1 MSIINMSKLLKKAED
16 EFYGIGAFNVAN
28 MEMIMGAV
36 QAAEELK
43 SPIIL
48 QVAQVR
54 LPYSPLHI
62 LGPMM
67 VAAAKASTVPIAV
80 QLDHGM
86 DLETIK
92 QALDIGFSSVMIDAS
107 HLPIEEN
114 IRMVQKV
121 KEMSRAYEAT
131 VEAEVGQ
138 LGGSEGDAVDQAML
152 HSDPLHVEM
161 LYQNARPDA
170 IALSIGNAH
179 GLYKQEPHLQFD
191 LLLEAKKKVPI
202 PLVLHGGSGISDEDF
217 RKCIAGGMRKINIAT
232 ATFHSVEHAVRGY
245 CQKEEINYFKMSNA
259 MVQGAYENVY
269 RHIKVFQSDNKA

>member
-1 MSIINMSKLLKKAED
+1 MSIINMSGLLRKAED
-16 EFYGIGAFNVAN
+16 GFYGIGAFNVAN

-54 LPYSPLHI
+54 LPYSPLHM

-67 VAAAKASTVPIAV
+67 VEAAKASTVPIAV
-80 QLDHGM
+80 QLDHGT
-86 DLETIK
+86 DLETI
-92 QALDIGFSSVMIDAS
+92 QHALDIGFSSVMIDAS

-114 IRMVQKV
+114 IKMVQKV
-121 KEMSRAYEAT
+121 KEMTRAYEAT

-138 LGGSEGDAVDQAML
+138 LAGSEGDAADQAML

-161 LYQNARPDA
+161 LYQKAGPDA

-179 GLYKQEPHLQFD
+179 GLYKKEPRLQFN
-191 LLLEAKKKVPI
+191 LLLEAKKRVPI

-232 ATFHSVEHAVRGY
+232 ATFRSVEHSVRGY
-245 CQKEEINYFKMSNA
+245 CQTEENDYFKMSKA
-259 MVQGAYENVY
+259 MVEGAYENVY
-269 RHIKVFQSDNKA
+269 RHIKLFQSDNKA